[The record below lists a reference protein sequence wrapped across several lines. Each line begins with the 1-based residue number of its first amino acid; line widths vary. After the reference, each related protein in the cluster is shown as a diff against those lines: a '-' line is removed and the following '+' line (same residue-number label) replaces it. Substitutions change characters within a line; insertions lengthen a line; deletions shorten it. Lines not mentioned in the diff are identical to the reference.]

1 MFFLLE
7 DYGTPTNDFE
17 DTTNNSNQV
26 TSTDVSNKDNE
37 DSITVSINIIS
48 WFVITID
55 FLSKNLVGLGYF
67 SLQQDTILHVPWS
80 F

>member
-1 MFFLLE
+1 MCLAFLADTHKKTSQYWKKINMFFLLE

-48 WFVITID
+48 WL
-55 FLSKNLVGLGYF
+55 LS
-67 SLQQDTILHVPWS
+67 Q
-80 F
+80 